1 MSVKI
6 DKYRL
11 IDEKSPK
18 IIIYDNE
25 LQRNII
31 SVNTVDVD
39 NNLALAEMILEELNT
54 GKYEVDDD

>member
-31 SVNTVDVD
+31 SVNTIDVD

-54 GKYEVDDD
+54 GKYEVDD

>member
-54 GKYEVDDD
+54 GKYEVEE

>member
-39 NNLALAEMILEELNT
+39 NNLALAGMILEELNT

>member
-54 GKYEVDDD
+54 GKYEEE

>member
-54 GKYEVDDD
+54 GKYEVDD